1 MTNELGFKELYEV
14 SLKSTSNIEVNGVQI
29 EPGETIASF
38 DRIQIANFQEIKNIV
53 SANGGWDNRAHIYWE
68 TTKEIKINF
77 TQGIFS
83 KIQLALMSNSQ
94 LVENEGEQIIP
105 INIRQEYESDD
116 RGKIVIG
123 RTLREPIFVYDKTTG
138 KKITGWTA
146 TTDSIL
152 LNEAYKSVVVD
163 YWYDYDNGCV
173 TMTVGRPLTR
183 GYLSLTG
190 KMKVKDDVTGKVT
203 TGIIT
208 IPKLRLMSDLSM
220 RVGSDAIPQVGR
232 LEAVAVPEGVRGQ
245 QKVMELTFLNDD
257 IDADM

>member
-1 MTNELGFKELYEV
+1 MTNEFGFKELYEV

-29 EPGETIASF
+29 EPGETVASF
-38 DRIQIANFQEIKNIV
+38 DRIQIANFQEIKNIA

-77 TQGIFS
+77 TQGVFS
-83 KIQLALMSNSQ
+83 KTQLALMSNCQ
-94 LVENEGEQIIP
+94 LIENEGEQIIP

-123 RTLREPIFVYDKTTG
+123 RTLREPIFVYDKNTG

-190 KMKVKDDVTGKVT
+190 KMKVKDGVTGKVT

-232 LEAVAVPEGVRGQ
+232 LDAVAVPEGVRGQ

>member
-38 DRIQIANFQEIKNIV
+38 DRIQIANFQEIKNV
-53 SANGGWDNRAHIYWE
+53 ASANGGWDNRAHIYWE

-77 TQGIFS
+77 TQGVFS
-83 KIQLALMSNSQ
+83 KTQLALMSNCQ
-94 LVENEGEQIIP
+94 LIENEGEQIIP

-123 RTLREPIFVYDKTTG
+123 RTLREPIFVYDKNTG

-190 KMKVKDDVTGKVT
+190 KMKVKDGVTGKVT

-232 LEAVAVPEGVRGQ
+232 LDAVAVPEGGRGQ
-245 QKVMELTFLNDD
+245 SKVMEIIFLNDD

>member
-1 MTNELGFKELYEV
+1 
-14 SLKSTSNIEVNGVQI
+14 
-29 EPGETIASF
+29 
-38 DRIQIANFQEIKNIV
+38 
-53 SANGGWDNRAHIYWE
+53 
-68 TTKEIKINF
+68 
-77 TQGIFS
+77 
-83 KIQLALMSNSQ
+83 MSNCQ
-94 LVENEGEQIIP
+94 LVENEGKQVIP
-105 INIRQEYESDD
+105 INVRQEYESDD

-123 RTLREPIFVYDKTTG
+123 RTLREPIFVYDKNTG

-190 KMKVKDDVTGKVT
+190 KMKVKDGVTGKVT

-232 LEAVAVPEGVRGQ
+232 LDAVAVPEGVRGQ
-245 QKVMELTFLNDD
+245 SKVMELTFLNDD